1 MVKETTTNISQY
13 LAYIKL
19 GSEAYLCMGCDTEY
33 VIDEDFSFESLDTF
47 VQMHQGKFLLTVL
60 SYDLKN
66 RIEHLQSSNP
76 LRINTPE
83 MVLFVP
89 QSVYEINGQHYK
101 WVFGEKNDDQV
112 AEIMAVEAKKNVSI
126 KLQAEITKGQYIEQ
140 INRAKEQIQQGN
152 CYELNFCMNF
162 HGQMNQPF
170 ATWPA
175 FRYLDFHSQAPHACY
190 LSYKHL
196 TMMGSSPERFIKKTD
211 KKLISQ
217 PIKGT
222 RPRKQD
228 PDQDAA
234 MIQELQNDIKERAEN
249 IMIVDLVRNDLTKVS
264 QTGTIR
270 VNELC
275 GIYSFPG
282 VHQMISTISS
292 ELKEKVTF
300 KDIIKALFPMGSMT
314 GAPKISAM
322 KIIDELESFQRGW
335 YSGSV
340 GLIFPNGDFDLNVVI
355 RTLIYDKSSGYI
367 CCPVGGAITAL
378 SDPAKEYDE
387 CLVKINKIQEL
398 FA

>member
-1 MVKETTTNISQY
+1 MVTEKTTNISQY

-19 GSEAYLCMGCDTEY
+19 ESKAYLCMGCDTEY
-33 VIDEDFSFESLDTF
+33 DIDSNFSFESLDTF
-47 VQMHQGKFLLTVL
+47 IQTHHGKFLVTVL

-76 LRINTPE
+76 LRIDTPE
-83 MVLFVP
+83 MVLYVP
-89 QSVYEINGQHYK
+89 HSVYEINGQHYK
-101 WVFGEKNDDQV
+101 WVFGEKNDDKV

-126 KLQAEITKGQYIEQ
+126 KLHAEITKEQYIKK
-140 INRAKEQIQQGN
+140 INRTKEQIQQGN

-162 HGQMNQPF
+162 DGHVYEPF
-170 ATWPA
+170 ATWQA
-175 FRYLDFHSQAPHACY
+175 FRYLDFHTQAPHACY

-196 TMMGSSPERFIKKTD
+196 TMIGSSPERFIKKT
-211 KKLISQ
+211 KRHLISQ

-222 RPRKQD
+222 RPRKRIHEED
-228 PDQDAA
+228 KA
-234 MIQELQNDIKERAEN
+234 MIRELQNDTKERAEN
-249 IMIVDLVRNDLTKVS
+249 IMIVDLVRNDLTKVA

-282 VHQMISTISS
+282 VHQMISTISC
-292 ELKEKVTF
+292 ELKETVTF
-300 KDIIKALFPMGSMT
+300 SDTIKALFPMGSMT

-322 KIIDELESFQRGW
+322 KIIDELENFQRGW

-355 RTLIYDKSSGYI
+355 RTLLYDKYSGYI

-378 SDPAKEYDE
+378 SDPDKEYDE
-387 CLVKINKIQEL
+387 CLLKINKIQEL